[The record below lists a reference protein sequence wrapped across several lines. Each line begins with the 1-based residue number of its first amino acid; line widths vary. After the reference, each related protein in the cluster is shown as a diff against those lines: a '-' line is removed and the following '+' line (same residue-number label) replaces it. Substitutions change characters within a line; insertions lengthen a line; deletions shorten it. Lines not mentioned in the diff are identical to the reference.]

1 MARALGPWQSTR
13 KGWSL
18 PAKLQPF
25 TPLSQRRCVYYSG
38 IGPGHSEESEPH
50 RAPLWELRPL
60 IEAGAPSTGG
70 AVVSRVCA
78 PHRGSH
84 GRTTD
89 DPAQRR
95 GGAKRRAG
103 GDALETPARKWR
115 TMGRI
120 EHTLLDEGRASSPTD
135 LRPSP
140 AAPPYHKK

>member
-1 MARALGPWQSTR
+1 M
-13 KGWSL
+13 
-18 PAKLQPF
+18 
-25 TPLSQRRCVYYSG
+25 
-38 IGPGHSEESEPH
+38 
-50 RAPLWELRPL
+50 
-60 IEAGAPSTGG
+60 IEAGAPSTEEVAKNLCLCRG
-70 AVVSRVCA
+70 VCP

-89 DPAQRR
+89 DPAQRFK
-95 GGAKRRAG
+95 GAKRRAG

-120 EHTLLDEGRASSPTD
+120 EHTLLDEGRGSSPTD